1 MGRDKALLAVGGIPM
16 ALRVANGLRE
26 AGCEPALAVG
36 GDSVALAGLGLATI
50 ADRWSGEGPLG
61 GVITA
66 LEHFATHDVVV
77 VVACDL
83 PQLTSA
89 TVTALIGA
97 LAASDDA
104 DVAMAI
110 TDRQQPLCA
119 AWNRRAAAPLAA
131 AFAGGGRRLL
141 DVIGNLHVID
151 VSVAA
156 QELINV
162 NTVNDLPG

>member
-1 MGRDKALLAVGGIPM
+1 MGRDKALLSVAGKAM
-16 ALRVANGLRE
+16 ALRVADALR
-26 AGCEPALAVG
+26 AGGCDPVVPVG
-36 GDSVALAGLGLATI
+36 GDPVTLAGLGLDTI
-50 ADRWSGEGPLG
+50 ADRWPGEGPLG

-66 LEHFATHDVVV
+66 LEHFGTHDAVV

-89 TVTALIGA
+89 TVVALVTALE
-97 LAASDDA
+97 ASDVA

-119 AWNRRAAAPLAA
+119 AWHRRATAPLAA

-141 DVIGNLHVID
+141 DAIATLHVID
-151 VSVAA
+151 VNVAE
-156 QELINV
+156 QDLINV

>member
-1 MGRDKALLAVGGIPM
+1 MGRDKALLPVDGTAMAIRVAD
-16 ALRVANGLRE
+16 ALRAS
-26 AGCEPALAVG
+26 GCEPVVAVG
-36 GDSVALAGLGLATI
+36 GDSGALNELGLATI
-50 ADRWSGEGPLG
+50 TDRWPGQGPLG

-66 LEHFATHDVVV
+66 LEHFASHDAVV

-89 TVTALIGA
+89 TVTALISA
-97 LAASDDA
+97 LEASDGA
-104 DVAMAI
+104 NVAMAL

-119 AWNRRAAAPLAA
+119 VWQRSAAAPLAVV
-131 AFAGGGRRLL
+131 FADGGRRLL
-141 DVIGNLHVID
+141 DAITDLHVIE